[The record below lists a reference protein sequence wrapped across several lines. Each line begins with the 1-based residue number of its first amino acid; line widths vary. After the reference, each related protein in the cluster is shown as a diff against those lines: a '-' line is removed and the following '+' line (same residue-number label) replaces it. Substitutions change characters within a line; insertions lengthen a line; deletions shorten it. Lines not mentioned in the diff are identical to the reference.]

1 MEFCEL
7 RTYGLDRSIKSQT
20 HGCRGTEGGERGAP
34 HLWPLQQSL
43 SEDGK
48 FLASP
53 ALPPCATV
61 SGMDFHL
68 LLLFYATQ
76 IALALTPGPDWL
88 YVMSRGV
95 AGGRRSALVS
105 VGGICSGY
113 LADSVLVA
121 LGLAALLQSSDA
133 AFEII
138 RYAGAAYLIYLGARM
153 ILSKGMGLESGAD
166 ADEGGDG
173 EPAGAVVFRQGFLT
187 AVLNPKGLLLF
198 LSLLPQFVSPSAA
211 FPVGLQL
218 LVLGVVHTV
227 NCAIVYSAVGIG
239 AGRLGEILKRR
250 LGLAR
255 VIRWLAGSVLI
266 ALGLRLVFPGKR

>member
-1 MEFCEL
+1 
-7 RTYGLDRSIKSQT
+7 
-20 HGCRGTEGGERGAP
+20 
-34 HLWPLQQSL
+34 
-43 SEDGK
+43 
-48 FLASP
+48 
-53 ALPPCATV
+53 
-61 SGMDFHL
+61 MDVHL

-76 IALALTPGPDWL
+76 ISLAITPGPDWL

-133 AFEII
+133 AFEIV
-138 RYAGAAYLIYLGARM
+138 RYGGAAYLIYLGARM
-153 ILSKGMGLESGAD
+153 ILSKGMGLRPCAD

-198 LSLLPQFVSPSAA
+198 LSLLPQFVTPSAA
-211 FPVGLQL
+211 FPVGVQL

-227 NCAIVYSAVGIG
+227 NCAIVYGAVGIG